1 MKVVIFEA
9 EEWEA
14 KACRALSSDHD
25 LTCVNARLSPTEA
38 TRHRDAEA
46 ISTFINSRLSAD
58 VLEQMPKLKLI
69 ATRSTGYDHID
80 LPWCVSHGIAIANV
94 PDYGDVTVAEHSFAL
109 MLAAA
114 RHVVEA
120 VERTRRGNFAQDEL
134 RGMEL
139 RGKTLGVIGTGRIG
153 LRAIEI
159 ARGFGMD
166 VAAFDVVQNEDA
178 ASQLGFRYLPFHDV
192 LAVAD
197 VLTLHLPA
205 TAETE
210 DLISDHQFEQMKPGA
225 LLINTARGNIVSVPA
240 LVRAL
245 AAGNLSA
252 VGLDVLPLE
261 PLIREEAEVFRGP
274 PLEKGNLEALVANHV
289 LLRFP
294 NVIVTPHI
302 AYNTHDA
309 VARIIETT
317 IANIEAFAAGK
328 VQNLVTRSEPKT
340 APGVRP

>member
-14 KACRALSSDHD
+14 EACRALSGAHELS
-25 LTCVNARLSPTEA
+25 CVNARLTPTEA
-38 TRHRDAEA
+38 ARHREAEA

-58 VLEQMPKLKLI
+58 VLEQMPNLKLI

-80 LPWCVSHGIAIANV
+80 QSWCAAHDIAIANV

-120 VERTRRGNFAQDEL
+120 VERTRRGNFAQDDL

-139 RGKTLGVIGTGRIG
+139 RGKTLGVMGTGRIG
-153 LRAIEI
+153 RRAIEI
-159 ARGFGMD
+159 ARGFGME
-166 VAAFDVVQNEDA
+166 VVAFDVMPNADA
-178 ASQLGFRYLPFHDV
+178 AAQLGFRYLPFGDV
-192 LAVAD
+192 LAAAD
-197 VLTLHLPA
+197 ILTLHLPA

-210 DLISDHQFEQMKPGA
+210 DLISDAQFEAMKPGA

-245 AAGNLSA
+245 AGGKLRAA
-252 VGLDVLPLE
+252 GLDVLPNE

-274 PLEKGNLEALVANHV
+274 PLEKENLEALVANHV

-294 NVIVTPHI
+294 NIIVTPHV
-302 AYNTHDA
+302 AYNTHEA
-309 VARIIETT
+309 VARIVKTT
-317 IANIEAFAAGK
+317 IANIEGFAKGAP
-328 VQNLVTRSEPKT
+328 QNLVKLQGS
-340 APGVRP
+340 